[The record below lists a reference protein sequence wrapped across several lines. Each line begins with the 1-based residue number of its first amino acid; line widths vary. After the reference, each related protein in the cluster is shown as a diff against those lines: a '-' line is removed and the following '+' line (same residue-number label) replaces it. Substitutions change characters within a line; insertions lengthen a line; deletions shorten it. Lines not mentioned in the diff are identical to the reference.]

1 MCTGFFKVLR
11 GVNEVGIENIAI
23 AGIPSPTNTADA
35 TNGAPSLNKDFQM
48 LMMSWVI
55 ISLVSAT
62 VMHYI

>member
-23 AGIPSPTNTADA
+23 AGIPPPTNTA

-48 LMMSWVI
+48 LMMSWII